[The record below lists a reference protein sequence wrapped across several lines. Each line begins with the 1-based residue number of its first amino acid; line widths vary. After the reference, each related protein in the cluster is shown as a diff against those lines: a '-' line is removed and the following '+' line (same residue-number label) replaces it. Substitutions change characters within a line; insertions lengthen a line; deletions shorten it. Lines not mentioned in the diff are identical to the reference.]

1 MAGGSR
7 GPNSNLQDTTAMK
20 TAITSKITPLNILG
34 LRSTLILIALG
45 FMVFV
50 LAQRTQVVNPPPDR
64 DYPGGNTAEGQG
76 ALLNLS
82 TGTFNTALGFF
93 VLRSNTQNKFNT
105 AAGAGAL
112 FANNA
117 MILTIAASRT
127 ADRLPAYVT

>member
-1 MAGGSR
+1 MAGGFR
-7 GPNSNLQDTTAMK
+7 GPNPNLQETTTMK
-20 TAITSKITPLNILG
+20 IAITFKIILLNILG
-34 LRSTLILIALG
+34 SRFTFILIAPG

-76 ALLNLS
+76 TLLNLS
-82 TGTFNTALGFF
+82 TGTFNTAPGFF

-117 MILTIAASRT
+117 AILIIAASRT

>member
-1 MAGGSR
+1 LDSW
-7 GPNSNLQDTTAMK
+7 
-20 TAITSKITPLNILG
+20 
-34 LRSTLILIALG
+34 
-45 FMVFV
+45 FFV
-50 LAQRTQVVNPPPDR
+50 LAQRTQVVNAPPDR
-64 DYPGGNTAEGQG
+64 DHPGGNTAEGQG

-93 VLRSNTQNKFNT
+93 ALRSNTQNKFST
-105 AAGAGAL
+105 TAGAGAL